1 MRFRSLKALTL
12 AFLAL
17 FLTAT
22 VLTGLTLYVANTA
35 AIVRLVDKRIA
46 TVSTLVAPPDVATS
60 RAEIESR
67 IALFSRERDTGDIGF
82 LLTDADGRR
91 LAGNVAVARRLPAGY
106 ADLGVH
112 DAIVGLSRGRAYTRA
127 VGGGLFL
134 TTIAETEPFDRYRE
148 ERRRAYLIGFGSIIV
163 IVVAGLLAFGR
174 IVRVRILAMRRTVD
188 AIIDGDMRRRVPV
201 DHSGSEFD
209 SQAIAFNRMLDR
221 IEGLMQGLGTISNE
235 IAHDLRTPLA
245 RLRAQL
251 MQIAEDPDARAVR
264 PSVEAALAQGDA
276 ILAMFEAM
284 LRIVEIEGG
293 ARRAG
298 FAPLDPAAL
307 AAEVVATMQ
316 PVAEEK
322 EQRLEVANV
331 AAAAM
336 TGDRQLLSQALLNL
350 IDNAIRYSPAG
361 SAIRVEVM
369 AEGEGIAI
377 AVADNGPGIAPDHHA
392 RALRRFGRLD
402 AHRGSAGHGLGL
414 PLVEAV
420 VRLHGGTLD
429 LADARPGLRVTL
441 HFPGH
446 PPSPTAQ

>member
-17 FLTAT
+17 FLAAT
-22 VLTGLTLYVANTA
+22 VLTGLTLYIANTA
-35 AIVRLVDKRIA
+35 SIVRLVDKRIA

-67 IALFSRERDTGDIGF
+67 IALFARERDTGDIGF

-106 ADLGVH
+106 ADLGVQ

-127 VGGGLFL
+127 VGDGLFL

-148 ERRRAYLIGFGSIIV
+148 ERRRAYLIGFGSIII
-163 IVVAGLLAFGR
+163 IVVAGLFAFGR
-174 IVRVRILAMRRTVD
+174 IVRARIVAMRRTAD

-221 IEGLMQGLGTISNE
+221 IEGLMQGLATISNE

-251 MQIAEDPDARAVR
+251 MQIAEDPGAQAVR
-264 PSVEAALAQGDA
+264 PSVEAALAQGDE

-298 FAPLDPAAL
+298 FAPIELDLL

-316 PVAEEK
+316 PVAEDK
-322 EQRLEVANV
+322 GQRLAIAGATAIDMV
-331 AAAAM
+331 
-336 TGDRQLLSQALLNL
+336 GDRQLLSQALLNL

-361 SAIRVEVM
+361 SAIRVEV
-369 AEGEGIAI
+369 ATEDDAIAI

-402 AHRGSAGHGLGL
+402 AHRGSAGYGLGL

-420 VRLHGGTLD
+420 VRLHGGTMALT
-429 LADARPGLRVTL
+429 DAGPGLCVTL
-441 HFPGH
+441 RFPGQRRS
-446 PPSPTAQ
+446 PPAE